1 MFEEKFY
8 RFCDKSVTVIK
19 GLIGTLLCLMLLVVV
34 FQVFWRDIL
43 NLNSP
48 WTEEISAI
56 LITYITF
63 IGGIAVMIRGEHLAI
78 DLVTEHC
85 SPKIREWIRILYS
98 VVFIFVCTWL
108 ALYGTQFCLN
118 PLLQK
123 QTSIATGIPR
133 VYIYMIMPITMIL
146 CDIYCVANLFFVIK
160 NKITNNNSNACDI
173 EHRDEDSAEGK
184 DPLI

>member
-1 MFEEKFY
+1 MFEERFY
-8 RFCDKSVTVIK
+8 RFCDKSVTAIK
-19 GLIGTLLCLMLLVVV
+19 GLTGVLLCLMLLVVV
-34 FQVFWRDIL
+34 FQVFWRNVL
-43 NLNSP
+43 GLNSP

-56 LITYITF
+56 LIIYITF

-85 SPKIREWIRILYS
+85 SPKIREWIRTLYS
-98 VVFIFVCTWL
+98 FIFIFVCTWL
-108 ALYGTQFCLN
+108 AIYGTQFCLN

-146 CDIYCVANLFFVIK
+146 CDIYCITNLFFVLK
-160 NKITNNNSNACDI
+160 NKITNNQNMVRDVEN
-173 EHRDEDSAEGK
+173 RDEDSVEGK